1 MSCVWLSIVAFE
13 IWRLRLRQFMY
24 SLDFYGKTKRR
35 HTVIRNNRNYLLESI
50 QPNVELIDSLV
61 SLNCITA
68 DQSRFIQRQ
77 YSTRDK
83 NHELLYV
90 TRSFDEAKFLDFV
103 RCLRQTNQKTV
114 ARFIDDGGSMKYKL
128 ILTKGF
134 AAN

>member
-1 MSCVWLSIVAFE
+1 
-13 IWRLRLRQFMY
+13 MY

-83 NHELLYV
+83 NDELLYV